1 MRIKIR
7 SIVITSS
14 MIVFMTLNSCIHE
27 LPYPKGAGPGTG
39 TGGGTTPPPVAVV
52 CSPDTVYFQ
61 NTVLPL
67 LNSSCAMSGCH
78 DAVTHKE
85 GVNLSTYASIMST
98 GGVKAGT
105 PGSSKL
111 YNVILNNSMPP
122 KPAAP
127 FTQAQK
133 DIISKWIAQGAK
145 NNVCN
150 GCDTATFT
158 FTGAVS
164 PMMNTYCKGCHN
176 PASLGGGID
185 LSTYDGIKAQAL
197 NGKLMGSIT
206 HASGFSAMPK
216 GGSILSDCQIKQ
228 VQKWISAGTLN
239 N

>member
-1 MRIKIR
+1 MKTKLLIKA
-7 SIVITSS
+7 VIAAGV
-14 MIVFMTLNSCIHE
+14 MLMFLNACVHE
-27 LPYPKGAGPGTG
+27 LPWPAGPAG
-39 TGGGTTPPPVAVV
+39 GGGTTPIATA

-78 DAVTHKE
+78 DAASHKD
-85 GVNLSTYASIMST
+85 GVNLTTYAAIMST
-98 GGVKAGT
+98 GGVKAGK

-111 YNVILNNSMPP
+111 YQVIADNSMPP

-133 DIISKWIAQGAK
+133 DIVSKWIIQGAK

-150 GCDTATFT
+150 GCDTSTFS
-158 FTGAVS
+158 FSGAVS

-185 LSTYDGIKAQAL
+185 LSTYAGIKASAL
-197 NGKLMGSIT
+197 TGKLLASIQ
-206 HASGFSAMPK
+206 HAAGVSAMPK
-216 GGSILSDCQIKQ
+216 GGAMLSACQITQ
-228 VQKWISAGTLN
+228 VQKWIIAGTLN

>member
-1 MRIKIR
+1 M
-7 SIVITSS
+7 
-14 MIVFMTLNSCIHE
+14 MILNACVHE
-27 LPYPKGAGPGTG
+27 LPWPAGTTPTG
-39 TGGGTTPPPVAVV
+39 GGGGTTPPATAS

-78 DAVTHKE
+78 DAASHKD
-85 GVNLSTYASIMST
+85 GVNLTTYAAIMST
-98 GGVKAGT
+98 SGVNAGK

-111 YNVILNNSMPP
+111 YQVIADNSMPP

-133 DIISKWIAQGAK
+133 DIISKWISQGAK

-158 FTGAVS
+158 FSGAVS

-176 PASLGGGID
+176 PAALGGGVD
-185 LSTYDGIKAQAL
+185 LSTYAGIKASAL
-197 NGKLMGSIT
+197 TGKLLGSIQ
-206 HASGFSAMPK
+206 HAAGVSAMPK
-216 GGSILSDCQIKQ
+216 GGAMLSACQITQ

>member
-1 MRIKIR
+1 MKPKFII
-7 SIVITSS
+7 SLSFACLIILLIMNACV
-14 MIVFMTLNSCIHE
+14 HE
-27 LPYPKGAGPGTG
+27 LPFPVGTK
-39 TGGGTTPPPVAVV
+39 PPVGSVPPAPVV
-52 CSPDTVYFQ
+52 SQCSADTVYFQ

-85 GVNLSTYASIMST
+85 GINLTTWSTIMST
-98 GGVKAGT
+98 GGVKAGN
-105 PGSSKL
+105 PGGSKL
-111 YNVILNNSMPP
+111 YSVIANNSMPP
-122 KPAAP
+122 KPSAP

-158 FTGAVS
+158 FSGAVS
-164 PMMNTYCKGCHN
+164 PIMNTYCKGCHN

-185 LSTYDGIKAQAL
+185 LSTYAGIDAIAM

-206 HASGFSAMPK
+206 HAAGFSAMPK
-216 GGSILSDCQIKQ
+216 GGSALSSCQVTQ
-228 VQKWISAGTLN
+228 VQKWINAGALN

>member
-1 MRIKIR
+1 MKTKLLIKAVIT
-7 SIVITSS
+7 SIVI
-14 MIVFMTLNSCIHE
+14 MMLLNACVHE
-27 LPYPKGAGPGTG
+27 LPWPAGTPTG
-39 TGGGTTPPPVAVV
+39 GGGGTTPPVAST

-85 GVNLSTYASIMST
+85 GVNLTTYSTIMST
-98 GGVKAGT
+98 GGVKAGK

-111 YNVILNNSMPP
+111 YQVIADNSMPP
-122 KPAAP
+122 KPATA

-133 DIISKWIAQGAK
+133 DIISKWITQGAL

-158 FTGAVS
+158 FSGAVS

-176 PASLGGGID
+176 PASLGGGVD
-185 LSTYDGIKAQAL
+185 LSTYAGIKASAL
-197 NGKLMGSIT
+197 TGKLLASIQ
-206 HASGFSAMPK
+206 HASGVSAMPK
-216 GGSILSDCQIKQ
+216 GGNMLSSCQITQ
-228 VQKWISAGTLN
+228 VQKWINAGTLN